1 MATFGGAA
9 IFGTA
14 VSMNT
19 VDNPRRQQLNAFP
32 GISGRESLDQGFD
45 GRFTIVSG
53 VLYGADAATLNFLE
67 NLFRS
72 YNDGIARVLVDTM
85 GNSWPYVKLDSF
97 EPEGRMRI
105 AAGSGQVFRQYTAR
119 FLHL

>member
-32 GISGRESLDQGFD
+32 GVNGRESLDQGLD
-45 GRFTIVSG
+45 GRYTLVQG
-53 VLYGADAATLNFLE
+53 VLYGPDAATLNFFE
-67 NLFRS
+67 NMFRS
-72 YNDGIARVLVDTM
+72 YNDGVARVLVDTA
-85 GNSWPYVKLDSF
+85 GNTWQWVKLESF
-97 EPEGRMRI
+97 EPEGRIRI
-105 AAGSGQVFRQYTAR
+105 AAGSGQVFRPYAAR

>member
-14 VSMNT
+14 VSMTT

-32 GISGRESLDQGFD
+32 GINGRESLDQGLD
-45 GRFTIVSG
+45 GRYTIVSG
-53 VLYGADAATLNFLE
+53 VLYGGDGPTLNFLE
-67 NLFRS
+67 NLVRS
-72 YNDGIARVLVDTM
+72 YNDGVARVLVDTA
-85 GNSWPYVKLDSF
+85 GNAWPYVKLESF
-97 EPEGRMRI
+97 EPEGRMRVV
-105 AAGSGQVFRQYTAR
+105 AGSGQVYRPYTAR